1 MSVCHIFHCG
11 IILEVSCFSNFK
23 CLMTPNQEFHSSR
36 QKLFNT
42 FSSTEQEEVQ
52 LVLKGGYPYIKSL
65 DLFIPQNLDID
76 KLLRENP
83 PNKRLKR
90 DKLIYIL
97 HLINWLHSRK
107 KDNLENSDGYT
118 HISRFVLNKTIKNYK
133 DYIEYLKNCKIIE
146 EDKNYIV
153 GKKSR
158 GIRFTNNYQTPIK
171 PIKVTDW
178 ALIKNIVYLR
188 KHYDF
193 SATMKL
199 SFLKKNFEKLNVDIS
214 GAKEFLDSQYLEDI
228 KEKKEF
234 PHLAYNSRLLPI
246 LKLYLKDDILFFV
259 DNTSGRLHTNLTQLK
274 TKLRKFVRYD
284 GKVLYSIDL
293 TNSQPFLLQSLLEAE
308 LFIKNKMEE
317 KINSVSPSEDISLI
331 KKLIIRNSNKE
342 DVQLFRKIV
351 SSGEFYEKFSEILKS
366 AGELENEPN
375 KDMRS
380 FVKDI
385 TFSSIFSKNTS
396 ARYNKAI
403 VLFKK
408 TFPTVYKIISKIKKE
423 RHATLAIILQR
434 LESELFLQKCCKI
447 IYEER
452 PDIPIFTLHDSI
464 ITTKEN
470 IEYVKSIIEKVLLE
484 HINAKPHLKVERW
497 E

>member
-1 MSVCHIFHCG
+1 
-11 IILEVSCFSNFK
+11 
-23 CLMTPNQEFHSSR
+23 MTPNQEFHSSI

-65 DLFIPQNLDID
+65 DLFIPQNLDVD

-83 PNKRLKR
+83 PNKKLKR

-107 KDNLENSDGYT
+107 KDSLENSDGYT

-158 GIRFTNNYQTPIK
+158 GIRFTNNYQTPIT

-188 KHYDF
+188 RHYDF
-193 SATMKL
+193 SETTKL
-199 SFLKKNFEKLNVDIS
+199 NFLKKNFEKLNVDIK
-214 GAKEFLDSQYLEDI
+214 GAIKYLKNLYKKDI
-228 KEKKEF
+228 RVGNKF
-234 PHLAYNSRLLPI
+234 PRIAFNSRLLPI
-246 LKLYLKDDILFFV
+246 CKLFSKDNILFFV

-274 TKLRKFVRYD
+274 SELRKFVKYD

-293 TNSQPFLLQSLLEAE
+293 SNSQPFLMQSLLDSE
-308 LFIKNKMEE
+308 LFVKNNMEQKIKN
-317 KINSVSPSEDISLI
+317 VSPSEDVNLI
-331 KKLIIRNSNKE
+331 KKLISKNANKE
-342 DVQLFRKIV
+342 DVKLFKKIV
-351 SSGEFYEKFSEILKS
+351 SNGQFYENFTEILLVT
-366 AGELENEPN
+366 GELEHIPKEEVR
-375 KDMRS
+375 D
-380 FVKDI
+380 FVKNI
-385 TFSSIFSKNTS
+385 TFSSIFSKNAS
-396 ARYNKAI
+396 IRYNNAV

-408 TFPTVYKIISKIKKE
+408 TFPNVYKIISKIKKE

-447 IYEER
+447 INEEK
-452 PDIPIFTLHDSI
+452 PGIPIFTIHDSI

-484 HINAKPHLKVERW
+484 HLKAKPHLKVDRW